1 MQKIQNKYLKALMS
15 CLLVIF
21 LAACVSS
28 SEPNVTFERPV
39 EVVSS
44 KPSATNLNLGLL
56 SGLVG
61 KWIVKDWQ
69 LQKNG
74 HWQKQAGATW
84 SFYAIQG
91 NTAIRDE
98 WQSNI
103 KGEEQVTGYG
113 SQLRVFEP
121 LSKKWSA
128 AWLSS
133 RTRALELFTGYETET
148 EVYFVTLANEKGRST
163 RVIFNNIQEN
173 SFHWQM
179 QWSAN
184 EGESWTTVYKLQAT
198 RIIE

>member
-1 MQKIQNKYLKALMS
+1 MQKTQNKYLKTLVS

-21 LAACVSS
+21 LSACVSS
-28 SEPNVTFERPV
+28 SEPNATFESPF
-39 EVVSS
+39 EEASS
-44 KPSATNLNLGLL
+44 KTIVSNLNLGLL

-61 KWIVKDWQ
+61 KWKVKDWQ

-84 SFYAIQG
+84 MFYAIQG

-103 KGEEQVTGYG
+103 KDEQQITGYG
-113 SQLRVFEP
+113 SQLRVFDP
-121 LSKKWSA
+121 LSKTWSA

-133 RTRALELFTGYETET
+133 RTRALEFFTGYETEA
-148 EVYFVTLANEKGRST
+148 EVYFVTQANEKGRST

-179 QWSAN
+179 QWSTNA
-184 EGESWTTVYKLQAT
+184 GESWTTVYKLQAT
-198 RIIE
+198 RISE